1 MKISSMVSGILDRFK
16 RAENA
21 VDGQPQQHIF
31 GSINQ
36 DAPSASPGK
45 SGLRSHGALRAVKPA
60 KSRDYQVLAHP
71 SLVDEVTHRKVL
83 LCGDCV
89 ALTFDEAASLGAG
102 ESGPTMMALATRASS
117 RSVKTLL
124 GKTTR
129 PIHVGVDER
138 LLDRPRVRFALAADG
153 YLSWGMQHGRGT
165 TVLLGGA
172 EDGGT
177 TYLDVFIFQERTLVE
192 VWNRE
197 LPGHQEVGF
206 PRLLDALVE
215 MIGDRYPDARV
226 VAAGPLP
233 DWEREGIEYLG
244 TQPLRSLSF
253 APLSAKLGTA
263 PGMKHALGLAF
274 AGSVLYAG
282 QVAFGWHSYT
292 DAVQAYRAEITD
304 PQLEKAGGISNG
316 MLEVLQQK
324 RLFMEVHRPQE
335 LLAARGRR
343 IVSGVAAVPGVQIK
357 SLTFH
362 AGAAGSEP
370 GQFGAPAAPAPEPA
384 ASGDVGAAGVED
396 EAPDVSMELVVQTS
410 SGFALEQAKVLMQQV
425 GSRTGLSLRMASAA
439 EDQGAGTR
447 TFKLQGYIR

>member
-1 MKISSMVSGILDRFK
+1 MKISSMVSRILSGFRKAD
-16 RAENA
+16 NA
-21 VDGQPQQHIF
+21 VDGQPHSDVF

-36 DAPSASPGK
+36 NAPSVHPRK
-45 SGLRSHGALRAVKPA
+45 STLRAHRAVPAVKP
-60 KSRDYQVLAHP
+60 SRSADYQVLAHP
-71 SLVDEVTHRKVL
+71 SLLDEVTHRKVL

-89 ALTFDEAASLGAG
+89 SITFDEATLRGSG
-102 ESGPTMMALATRASS
+102 EVGPTMISLAPRASA
-117 RSVKTLL
+117 RSVKALL
-124 GKTTR
+124 GKATK
-129 PIHVGVDER
+129 PIHVGVDDR
-138 LLDRPRVRFALAADG
+138 LLDRPRVRFAIAADG
-153 YLSWGMQHGRGT
+153 YLSWGIQHGRGT

-177 TYLDVFIFQERTLVE
+177 TYLDVFIFQERSLVE

-197 LPGHQEVGF
+197 LPGHQEIGF

-215 MIGDRYPDARV
+215 MISDRYPHARV

-244 TQPLRSLSF
+244 MQPLRSLSF
-253 APLSAKLGTA
+253 APLSAKLSTT
-263 PGMKHALGLAF
+263 PGINYALGFAF
-274 AGSVLYAG
+274 TGAALYAG

-292 DAVQAYRAEITD
+292 DAVDAYRVETTD
-304 PQLEKAGGISNG
+304 PQLARAGGISNG

-324 RLFMEVHRPQE
+324 RLFMEMPRPQE
-335 LLAARGRR
+335 VLAARGRR

-362 AGAAGSEP
+362 AGASGGDP
-370 GQFGAPAAPAPEPA
+370 GQFGAPAAPAPEAA
-384 ASGDVGAAGVED
+384 ASGDVGAAGAED
-396 EAPDVSMELVVQTS
+396 MAPDVSMELVVQRS
-410 SGFALEQAKVLMQQV
+410 SGFALEQAKLLMQQV

-439 EDQGAGTR
+439 EDEGAGTR